1 MMTKD
6 KLKRLSADERLGQHR
21 DSEYLGAEDIDPGK
35 EPVLTIDGIWY
46 GQVTLQRGKE
56 NKDVISFRED
66 SVDGIHKVRPLIV
79 NATNR
84 KVLKKL
90 FSGVQANTLEGKRI
104 QLYIDH
110 NVKDPQD
117 GGKTDGVRIRSFIP
131 KEVAPLPPCSSCGS
145 KIIPPEGKPDKWM
158 VDYTMKQYGRP
169 LCLDCASA
177 IKAARKQAEESESV
191 KTESEDVEATTENDI
206 NE

>member
-1 MMTKD
+1 MTKD
-6 KLKRLSADERLGQHR
+6 NLKRLSANERLGQHR

-35 EPVLTIDGIWY
+35 EPILTIDGIWY

-79 NATNR
+79 NTTNR

-117 GGKTDGVRIRSFIP
+117 GGKTDGVRIRSSIP
-131 KEVAPLPPCSSCGS
+131 KEVSPLPPCSSCGE
-145 KIIPPEGKPDKWM
+145 KIIPPVGKPDKWM
-158 VDYTMKQYGRP
+158 LDYTVKQYGRP
-169 LCLDCASA
+169 LCVDCAA
-177 IKAARKQAEESESV
+177 AVKAARKQSEEGVPTETEAETATED
-191 KTESEDVEATTENDI
+191 TESET
-206 NE
+206 